1 MTIEGHYSAK
11 YDVELAEL
19 SDHTLTMA
27 RLVEQQLKSAMNA
40 LTYGDTIRAMQVE
53 EREQTVNDLEVEIDA
68 MSTELIARR
77 QPIAGDLR
85 FVLMII
91 KMVNDLERMGDEINR
106 IAIMAKRITEKEG
119 EAPSYFDI
127 EEIGIRVLNMFD
139 KALIAFEQTDDVGAL
154 AVMKTDR
161 KVDKKYE
168 KTLKRITTW
177 MMESPMNVPEAVD
190 ILWALRSLER
200 VGDRICNLCEHVIF
214 FVKAEDIRHMDIDS
228 IYEQLEY

>member
-19 SDHTLTMA
+19 SVHTLTMA
-27 RLVEQQLKSAMNA
+27 RLVEQQLKTAMNA

-154 AVMKTDR
+154 AVMKSDR

-177 MMESPMNVPEAVD
+177 MMESPNNVPEAVD

-214 FVKAEDIRHMDIDS
+214 FVKAEDIRHMDIDL